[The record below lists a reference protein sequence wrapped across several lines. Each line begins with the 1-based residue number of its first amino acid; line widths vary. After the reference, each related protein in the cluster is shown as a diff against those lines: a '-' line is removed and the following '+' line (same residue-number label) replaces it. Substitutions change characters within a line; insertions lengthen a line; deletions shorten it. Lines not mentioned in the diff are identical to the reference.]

1 MNKSISNGGPDS
13 LLLAPVEVD
22 SQISQTELDEI
33 WAKRAYALAEP
44 PPREADGDVLHLLVF
59 LLNDERYGIEVNQVR
74 EIHPI
79 GQITPVPRTPDYVV
93 GIFSA
98 RGRLISLI
106 DLRRFLG
113 LASRGL
119 TDQSK
124 IIVVSSEG
132 SDSLEIGLLSDEVA
146 DVLTIFETDLE
157 PALTTQSLGR
167 AEFIRGITADMLVV
181 LNIQTLLH
189 DERLI
194 INEEVS
200 TL

>member
-1 MNKSISNGGPDS
+1 MNKTRSKHDNNGV
-13 LLLAPVEVD
+13 LLPQAEAEPQLSQAELA
-22 SQISQTELDEI
+22 EI

-44 PPREADGDVLHLLVF
+44 PPGETAGDTLNLLVF
-59 LLNDERYGIEVNQVR
+59 LLNDERYGIEVGHVR
-74 EIHPI
+74 EIHSL
-79 GQITPVPRTPDYVV
+79 GQITPVPRTPDFVV

-113 LASRGL
+113 LASSGL
-119 TDQSK
+119 TEQSK
-124 IIVVSSEG
+124 IIVISSEG
-132 SDSLEIGLLSDEVA
+132 PDGLEIGLLSDEVA
-146 DVLTIFETDLE
+146 DVLTIFQADLE
-157 PALTTQSLGR
+157 PALATQSLGR
-167 AEFIRGITADMLVV
+167 AEFMQGITADMLVV
-181 LNIQTLLH
+181 LNIQALLQ